1 MLRSYKG
8 VGPRLGQRV
17 YVDASAQVI
26 GDVELGDH
34 SSVWMNAVV
43 RGDVH
48 SIRIGAHTNIQD
60 NCVVHV
66 FKALHPTVVADHV
79 TVGHSV
85 TLHGCRIGSYCLIG
99 MGATILND
107 ARITPETLRAMEA
120 RLVDAASLILPD
132 LPLDVVAFGCTSASM
147 VIGEERVFER
157 IRKARPGVA
166 CTTPITAAFA
176 AFEALDRLV
185 VPRAL
190 RARP

>member
-8 VGPRLGQRV
+8 IRPRVGERV

-48 SIRIGAHTNIQD
+48 SIRIGPHTNIQD

-66 FKALHPTVVADHV
+66 FKDLHPTVLADHV

-85 TLHGCRIGSYCLIG
+85 TLHGCSIGSYCLIG
-99 MGATILND
+99 MGAIILNG
-107 ARITPETLRAMEA
+107 
-120 RLVDAASLILPD
+120 AS
-132 LPLDVVAFGCTSASM
+132 
-147 VIGEERVFER
+147 IGEECIVAAGTLIPEGMVVPPRSLVMGL
-157 IRKARPGVA
+157 PGKVRR
-166 CTTPITAAFA
+166 PIT
-176 AFEALDRLV
+176 EEERTG
-185 VPRAL
+185 L
-190 RARP
+190 RTYAQNYYEYKETYLSESEGR

>member
-8 VGPRLGQRV
+8 IQPRLGQRV
-17 YVDASAQVI
+17 YVDPSAQVI

-48 SIRIGAHTNIQD
+48 SIRIGPYSNIQD

-66 FKALHPTVVADHV
+66 FKAAHPTEVADHV

-107 ARITPETLRAMEA
+107 ARIGDECIVAAGTLVPEGMVVPPRRLVMGLPGKVRREITAEEREGLRRYAENYFEYKETYLSESEA
-120 RLVDAASLILPD
+120 R
-132 LPLDVVAFGCTSASM
+132 
-147 VIGEERVFER
+147 
-157 IRKARPGVA
+157 
-166 CTTPITAAFA
+166 
-176 AFEALDRLV
+176 
-185 VPRAL
+185 
-190 RARP
+190 